1 MNTVNK
7 NVEMT
12 EDYTDQVA
20 ALQAGSFSDPFS
32 FLGPHVVKVGPKTY
46 TVLRVF
52 IPSALSVAVVLGK
65 TLTNMTRFDDSQL
78 FTVVL
83 DAELSAENYRLQVQ
97 FEDSTLY
104 FRDVYSFASALD
116 EQAMYLFNE
125 GTLEHGYDH
134 FGARFI
140 KHGGVQGVQF
150 SVWAPNAKSVSVIGE
165 FNFWQA
171 NQHYMRFH
179 PASGVWDLFI
189 PGLSADTSYKFAIT
203 TVSGERLE
211 KADPYAKKMQ
221 QAPGTA
227 SVLQQTFQAP
237 IYDEEMY
244 ERRMKRN
251 HVESPISIYEVH
263 LGSWKRRVGEQNRY
277 LTYRELA
284 DDLVPYV
291 KDLGFSHIQL
301 MPISEFPFDGSWG
314 YQPVGLFAPSSR
326 FGSVDDFLYF
336 SEVCHKYEIGLLLD
350 WVPGHFPTDPHGLNR
365 FDGTHLYEHADK
377 RQGFHPDWNTCVF
390 NYDRPEVKSYL
401 LSNANYWVSEFQLDG
416 LRVDAVA
423 SMLYLDYSRK
433 DGEWIAN
440 KYGGRENIGAIDC
453 LQRSNAVCYKNAPHA
468 MMVAEESTAWP
479 GVTQSVDHGGL
490 GFGYKWNMGWMNDS
504 LGFMQR
510 DPIHRKFHHHEMTFS
525 MAYAFSENY
534 ILPLSH
540 DEVVHGKGSLLSKMP
555 GDDWQQFA
563 NLRAYYGFM
572 FAHPGKKLLFM
583 GSELAPRDEWDHN
596 KQLDWSLLESEAHTG
611 VYESVKAL
619 NSVYHST
626 PSLYEVD
633 GSPAGFR
640 WIDCDN
646 AEQSILSFVR
656 FGKKQSELL
665 IVVSHFTPQ
674 VFHHFRLGV
683 PKEGAYQ
690 VVFNSDDKQFY
701 GSGVQVVA
709 HKQQLVQ
716 SKAVA
721 CHGLDNSIEITIPPL
736 STVYL
741 KYISA

>member
-7 NVEMT
+7 NVENI
-12 EDYTDQVA
+12 EDYTEQVA
-20 ALQAGSFSDPFS
+20 ALSVGSFSDPFS
-32 FLGPHVVKVGPKTY
+32 FLGPHSVKFGPKRY
-46 TVLRVF
+46 TVLRVY
-52 IPSALSVAVVLGK
+52 IPSALSVTVIFKNTAKEMERYSGS
-65 TLTNMTRFDDSQL
+65 DL
-78 FTVVL
+78 FTLQL
-83 DAELSAENYRLQVQ
+83 DAELDVKSYRLKVT
-97 FEDSTLY
+97 FENTEFY
-104 FRDVYSFASALD
+104 FDDVYRFSSALD

-125 GTLEHGYDH
+125 GTLEHGYEH

-140 KHGGVQGVQF
+140 NHEGVQGVQF

-165 FNFWQA
+165 FNYWQPS
-171 NQHYMRFH
+171 QHFMRFH
-179 PASGVWDLFI
+179 PASGVWDLFV
-189 PGLSADTSYKFAIT
+189 PGLSPDTCYKFAIT
-203 TVSGERLE
+203 TVNGEMLE
-211 KADPYAKKMQ
+211 KSDPYAKKMQ

-227 SVLQQTFQAP
+227 SILQSNYRTNP
-237 IYDEEMY
+237 IESNESTA
-244 ERRMKRN
+244 RMLRN
-251 HVESPISIYEVH
+251 HVEAAISIYEVH
-263 LGSWKRRVGEQNRY
+263 LGSWKRRDEQGGRY

-291 KDLGFSHIQL
+291 KKLGFSHIQL

-326 FGSVDDFLYF
+326 FGSVADFLHF
-336 SEVCHKYEIGLLLD
+336 SETCRRLEIGLLLD

-401 LSNANYWVSEFQLDG
+401 LSNANYWISEFQLDG

-423 SMLYLDYSRK
+423 SMLYLDYSRN

-440 KYGGRENIGAIDC
+440 QYGGRENLGAIDC
-453 LQRSNAVCYKNAPHA
+453 LQQSNASCYKNNAHA

-479 GVTQSVDHGGL
+479 GVTQSVENGGL

-504 LGFMQR
+504 LGYMQR

-596 KQLDWSLLESEAHTG
+596 RQLDWSLLQSEAHKG
-611 VYESVKAL
+611 IFDSVKSL
-619 NSVYHST
+619 NQVYHST
-626 PSLYEVD
+626 PALYEVD

-646 AEQSILSFVR
+646 NEQSILSFVR
-656 FGKKQSELL
+656 YGKQHSEL
-665 IVVSHFTPQ
+665 VVVVCHFTPQ

-683 PKEGAYQ
+683 PKGGVYQ
-690 VVFNSDDKQFY
+690 VIFNSDDEQFY
-701 GSGVQVVA
+701 GSGVKVVA

-716 SKAVA
+716 SKEITS
-721 CHGLDNSIEITIPPL
+721 HGLDHSIEITVPPL